1 MVMIPETRVL
11 VAGCGSIGRRHAR
24 LLAEVPQ
31 VEVLVCDTLQ
41 ENLDIALRDAPG
53 ARGFL
58 DFEQALAAGPDAVF
72 VCTPNRLH
80 RPMAVAALEAGC
92 HVMCEKPIAD
102 TIENAEAIARA
113 ASAAET
119 MLTVGYSLRSHAGL
133 RRLLELVRSGI
144 CGNIVGGR
152 GMVGTY
158 FTLMCATTPYRMTE
172 PNALIIDY
180 THLLDYLG
188 LLIGPIVRIS
198 AHSATLGDLE
208 MMPRPNLF
216 SAILTHQSGAISQFH
231 ADYIQHPQRSLAEVF
246 GDQAT
251 LMYDFQSYE
260 LRIYRRDRPGY
271 EVEMAVSARDDI
283 YRVQIADF
291 LEQIHGDQVPTC
303 TAEEG
308 VAALRAALAA
318 VQSAAE
324 HRAVEL

>member
-1 MVMIPETRVL
+1 MLGCHFGRMFQVTA
-11 VAGCGSIGRRHAR
+11 AGGSYQDGLTVVVQGCPPAMAITEQEIYGD
-24 LLAEVPQ
+24 LL
-31 VEVLVCDTLQ
+31 
-41 ENLDIALRDAPG
+41 LRKPG
-53 ARGFL
+53 ADELSSPRK
-58 DFEQALAAGPDAVF
+58 EPD
-72 VCTPNRLH
+72 L
-80 RPMAVAALEAGC
+80 
-92 HVMCEKPIAD
+92 PIIYTGVNAAD
-102 TIENAEAIARA
+102 TVENAEAIAA
-113 ASAAET
+113 AAAAAET

-133 RRLLELVRSGI
+133 RRLRELVRSGV

-172 PNALIIDY
+172 PNALITDY

-188 LLIGPIVRIS
+188 LLIGPIVRVS
-198 AHSATLGDLE
+198 AESATLGELA

-216 SAILTHQSGAISQFH
+216 SAILTHESGALSQFH

-246 GDQAT
+246 GDRAT

-260 LRIYRRDRPGY
+260 LRIYHRDRPGY
-271 EVEMAVSARDDI
+271 EAETAVSARDDI

-291 LEQIHGDQVPTC
+291 LAQIHGDRVPIC

-308 VAALRAALAA
+308 VAALRVATAA

-324 HRAVEL
+324 HRAVEV